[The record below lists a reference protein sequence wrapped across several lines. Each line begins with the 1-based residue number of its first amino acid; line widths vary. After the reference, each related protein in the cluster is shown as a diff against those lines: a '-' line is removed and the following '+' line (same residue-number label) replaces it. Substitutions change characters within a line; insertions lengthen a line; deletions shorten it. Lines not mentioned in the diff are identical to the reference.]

1 MNKLNKKEIADSKT
15 EIERESNKGSFKG
28 NFSAKNFPDKN
39 VDTPTKQTNKF
50 LVKRSTY
57 STKETSKTSVKPSS
71 STKEPRKAPNK
82 RGRSEQGGLKPLLAK
97 ANKIYQQSIRQEE
110 EIDKNKGRSLY
121 YQFNFEVCNFSGY
134 GRGLGKKIN

>member
-1 MNKLNKKEIADSKT
+1 MLILKLKSNENQTRVHLKEIFLQGIFQT
-15 EIERESNKGSFKG
+15 
-28 NFSAKNFPDKN
+28 N
-39 VDTPTKQTNKF
+39 VDTPTKETNKF

-71 STKEPRKAPNK
+71 STKETRKAPNK
-82 RGRSEQGGLKPLLAK
+82 RVRSEQGGLRPLLAK
-97 ANKIYQQSIRQEE
+97 ANKMHQQSIRQEE

-121 YQFNFEVCNFSGY
+121 YQFNFEVCNSSGY